1 MLFEKLEKY
10 EIKPNT
16 ISKGTLY
23 IGSVFVKS
31 LNEDKKR
38 NIRIYLKVKKALL

>member
-23 IGSVFVKS
+23 DGW
-31 LNEDKKR
+31 KKF
-38 NIRIYLKVKKALL
+38 I